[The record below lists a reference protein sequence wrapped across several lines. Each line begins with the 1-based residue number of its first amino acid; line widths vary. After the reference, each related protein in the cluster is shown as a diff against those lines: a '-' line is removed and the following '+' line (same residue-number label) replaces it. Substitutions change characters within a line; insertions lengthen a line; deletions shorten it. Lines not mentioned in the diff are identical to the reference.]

1 MKTQKVNKLQLGSI
15 EDEAAKCRAAFKG
28 VKVGAFV
35 LHCHH
40 EVLGET
46 LTEDAENRIA
56 YILSSKGEHE
66 RALRLHLFRPVS
78 DSQLKKFKKANADR
92 QKADADWKKADAD
105 WKKANADWKK
115 AYADWKKANADWKK
129 ADADWKKA
137 DADWKKAYADRQKAN
152 ADLAIVI
159 HAKKCRAGCPW
170 DGKTIFPK
178 G

>member
-78 DSQLKKFKKANADR
+78 DSQLKKFKKAYADR
-92 QKADADWKKADAD
+92 QKANADWEKADAD
-105 WKKANADWKK
+105 RQK
-115 AYADWKKANADWKK
+115 AYADRQK